1 MGGGTGTSLSYY
13 NPVNEEWRQLWVS
26 AGRYSIDIV
35 GGIEGESTV
44 LSGNIYNFSGGTAK
58 IRGTWTPDSDDSVR
72 QFFEQYNDE
81 TKNWDTWFDGRYVR
95 KQ

>member
-1 MGGGTGTSLSYY
+1 M
-13 NPVNEEWRQLWVS
+13 
-26 AGRYSIDIV
+26 
-35 GGIEGESTV
+35 V
-44 LSGNIYNFSGGTAK
+44 LSRNIYNFSGGTAK

-81 TKNWDTWFDGRYVR
+81 TNNWDVWFEGRYVR